1 MKKEII
7 IETQR
12 LYLRELTDDDF
23 SDWFEILSD
32 EETMK
37 YYPEAFTEEKV
48 RRWINWNKKNYKDYG
63 FGLWAVILKENDKFI
78 GDCGITMQNINGKLV
93 PEIGYHINKNYQKKG
108 YATEASKKCQE
119 FIFTKT
125 DNKEVYS
132 YMKYT
137 NVASY
142 SVAMKCGM
150 KFLEEYPDEINTY
163 TKVFSITK
171 EEWEKKNN
179 DTDRFKEIKQR
190 ILKFVNDRD
199 WNQFHTPSNLAKSIS
214 IEANELLECFQW
226 DDKNYNKD
234 DVYDELADVMNY
246 CIQMSQVLNVDIV
259 DILNRKLDKTEKK
272 YPIEKAK
279 GVSTKYDKL

>member
-1 MKKEII
+1 MKKEIV

-12 LYLRELTDDDF
+12 LYLRELVDDDF

-48 RRWINWNKKNYKDYG
+48 RRWINWNKKNYNDYG

-93 PEIGYHINKNYQKKG
+93 PEIGYHIHKNYQKKG

-137 NVASY
+137 NVPSY
-142 SVAMKCGM
+142 TVAMKCGM
-150 KFLEEYPDEINTY
+150 KFLEEYPDEVNTY

-179 DTDRFKEIKQR
+179 ETDRFKDIKNR

-199 WNQFHTPSNLAKSIS
+199 WNQFHTPCNLAKSIS

-226 DDKNYNKD
+226 DDNKYNKE

-279 GVSTKYDKL
+279 GVSTKYNKL